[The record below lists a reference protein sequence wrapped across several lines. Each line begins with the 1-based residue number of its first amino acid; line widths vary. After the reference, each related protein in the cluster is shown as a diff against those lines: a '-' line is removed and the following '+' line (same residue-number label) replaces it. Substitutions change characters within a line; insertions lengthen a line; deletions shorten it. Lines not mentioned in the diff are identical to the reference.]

1 MKFTCYTH
9 LWYNFFGGLYIW
21 KRILGTT
28 NKTRTNDFVSRKNNK
43 KRISRITNIDTRS
56 KNRSRSKKSYIDR
69 NDTTIS
75 NKFKIDI
82 DSYDINQLNNKY
94 SNINKSNSKDST
106 INSTY
111 YNSKKSKTHTKA
123 KASKYVIISFR
134 LLSLII
140 IVACCIR
147 LFIWHQENNAN
158 KEIVSALRS
167 QVQFENVNIT
177 EETSD
182 TIATKRILDFSNL
195 VSQNSETVA
204 WIEVNNTDVDFPVVK
219 TNNNDYYIKHNFEKK
234 YNSAGWIFADYRNK
248 LDGTDK
254 NLIIYGHNRQ
264 DGSMFSTLNNAF
276 DKEWYTNKE
285 NLIITLYT
293 PSQTQKYEIFSVY
306 KTKTEEFDNIT
317 NFKNDLE
324 FENFFNDTINK
335 SIYDFNQ
342 TISPD
347 DKVLTLYTC
356 ANNTN
361 YRILIHAKQIN

>member
-1 MKFTCYTH
+1 MEVFTYEKEFSELPIRQEKTI
-9 LWYNFFGGLYIW
+9 LYLEKII
-21 KRILGTT
+21 KRELVELPILIQEVKI
-28 NKTRTNDFVSRKNNK
+28 NLDQ
-43 KRISRITNIDTRS
+43 
-56 KNRSRSKKSYIDR
+56 KKSYIDK
-69 NDTTIS
+69 NDTSIS

-94 SNINKSNSKDST
+94 SNINKSNSKDSS
-106 INSTY
+106 INNTC
-111 YNSKKSKTHTKA
+111 YNSSKSKTRTNNKT
-123 KASKYVIISFR
+123 SKYVIISFR

-158 KEIVSALRS
+158 KEIVSTLRS
-167 QVQFENVNIT
+167 QVQFENVDIT
-177 EETSD
+177 EENTD
-182 TIATKRILDFSNL
+182 TTTTKRILDFSNL
-195 VSQNSETVA
+195 VSQNPETVA

-219 TNNNDYYIKHNFEKK
+219 TTNNDYYIKHNFEKK

-248 LDGTDK
+248 LDETDK

-264 DGSMFSTLNNAF
+264 DGSMFSSLNNTF
-276 DKEWYTNKE
+276 EKEWYTNKD

-293 PSQTQKYEIFSVY
+293 PTKTLKYEIFSIY
-306 KTKTEEFDNIT
+306 KVKSSDFDT
-317 NFKNDLE
+317 LVE
-324 FENFFNDTINK
+324 FENDLAFEKFFNDTIYK
-335 SIYDFNQ
+335 SIYNFNQ
-342 TISPD
+342 TITST

>member
-1 MKFTCYTH
+1 MKN
-9 LWYNFFGGLYIW
+9 NFGS
-21 KRILGTT
+21 K
-28 NKTRTNDFVSRKNNK
+28 KNNK
-43 KRISRITNIDTRS
+43 KRITRITNIDTRS
-56 KNRSRSKKSYIDR
+56 KNRSRTRKSYID
-69 NDTTIS
+69 NKYTDIS
-75 NKFKIDI
+75 NTLKNDI
-82 DSYDINQLNNKY
+82 DNYTVNKLNNND
-94 SNINKSNSKDST
+94 SSINKLNSKDST

-111 YNSKKSKTHTKA
+111 YNYNSKKSKTHTKA
-123 KASKYVIISFR
+123 KTSKYVIISFR

-147 LFIWHQENNAN
+147 LFIWYQENNVN
-158 KEIVSALRS
+158 KEIINTLRS
-167 QVQFENVNIT
+167 QVQFENVDIT

-219 TNNNDYYIKHNFEKK
+219 TNNNDYYIKHNFDKK

-276 DKEWYTNKE
+276 DKDWYTNKE

-306 KTKTEEFDNIT
+306 KTKTEDFDNIT

-335 SIYDFNQ
+335 SIYNFNQ
-342 TISPD
+342 TISPE

-356 ANNTN
+356 ANNTA
-361 YRILIHAKQIN
+361 YRILIHAKLID